1 MFTKTHLTQYT
12 TLYRSGKPFKTGA
25 VIVELESKDFQQNDT
40 IPYFQVEEENNKIN
54 FIYKM
59 SKEDVV
65 YGLGETLGALNKRG
79 KIYRFYNTDDP
90 EHTPEKMSLYG
101 SHPFMILDGKN
112 TFGLFIDYPSEI
124 IFDIGF
130 TDKDILQITVPSKDF
145 DLYIFDSDE
154 KLSIIKEYFNLTG
167 KPYIPPKWAFG
178 FQQSRW
184 SYFSEE
190 EVRNVAKKFRET
202 GIPCDVIYT
211 DIDYMDSYKV
221 FTINKD
227 KFPNYEGMVKDLK
240 EMGIKVIPIIDPGV
254 KIEKDYSMYEEGKEK
269 GFFCVDE
276 NGNDFVAAVWPGPTH
291 FPNFL
296 NSEVRRWWGK
306 KYKLF
311 TDMGIKGFWN
321 DMNEPSIFYTP
332 KGLDN
337 LIELLKSLEKNKENA
352 GIEVFLARET
362 LLKIANNRE
371 DYKSFY
377 HKLDDGS
384 LINHDMVHNLYGFN
398 MTKATADELKE
409 LCPNERYLLLSR
421 SSYPGLHRMA
431 SIWMGDNK
439 SWWEHM
445 IVNIRMLQSLNMMGF
460 FYTGADVGGF
470 GADSS
475 AELVIR
481 WMELGAFT
489 PFYRNHSALNTR
501 PQEPWQFDEESLNIM
516 RDIVRLRYAFLPYTY
531 SEYMNSVKESVPFVK
546 PLSFVF
552 EGDRVKDIEDQYMYG
567 ESLMVAPVYEQNKKG
582 RYLHLPE
589 VKWLN
594 WTASKYE
601 ERNMKVYEPGDYYIE
616 ADLNEIP
623 LFIKENSLIL
633 LSEPMNYVGEKEIT
647 ELTVIGLVSD
657 HAVYNYYDDD
667 GTTYNFTKGEFG
679 NLIIDITK
687 ADNDFKIDVK
697 SYDPVNILKIKKIH
711 FEIYDS
717 DGSVIKKDMIIG

>member
-1 MFTKTHLTQYT
+1 MFTKTQLTQYT

-25 VIVELESKDFQQNDT
+25 VIIDLESKNFQQNDT
-40 IPYFQVEEENNKIN
+40 IPYFQVEEEDNKIN

-221 FTINKD
+221 FTINKE

-377 HKLDDGS
+377 HELDDGS

-582 RYLHLPE
+582 RYVHLPE

-667 GTTYNFTKGEFG
+667 GTTYNFSKGEFG
-679 NLIIDITK
+679 NLKIDITK
-687 ADNDFKIDVK
+687 VGNDFKIDVK
-697 SYDPVNILKIKKIH
+697 TYDPTNILKIKKIQ
-711 FEIYDS
+711 FEIYDI
-717 DGSVIKKDMIIG
+717 DGSVIKKDMIL

>member
-1 MFTKTHLTQYT
+1 MFTKTQLTQYT

-25 VIVELESKDFQQNDT
+25 VIVDLESKDFQKNDA
-40 IPYFQVEEENNKIN
+40 IPYFQVEQEDNKIN

-59 SKEDVV
+59 SKEDIV

-90 EHTPEKMSLYG
+90 EHIPDKMSLYG
-101 SHPFMILDGKN
+101 SHPFIILDGKI

-124 IFDIGF
+124 ILDIGF

-145 DLYIFDSDE
+145 DLYIFDTDE

-178 FQQSRW
+178 FQQSKW

-190 EVRNVAKKFRET
+190 EVRNVAKKFREI

-221 FTINKD
+221 FTINKE

-240 EMGIKVIPIIDPGV
+240 EIGIKVIPIIDPGV
-254 KIEKDYSMYEEGKEK
+254 KIEKDYEMYEEGKEK

-276 NGNDFVAAVWPGPTH
+276 KGNDFVAAVWPGPTH

-337 LIELLKSLEKNKENA
+337 LLKMLKYLEGNKENA
-352 GIEVFLARET
+352 GIEVFLAKET
-362 LLKIANNRE
+362 LLNIASNRE

-377 HKLDDGS
+377 HKLDDSS
-384 LINHDMVHNLYGFN
+384 LINHDTVHNLYGFN

-445 IVNIRMLQSLNMMGF
+445 LVNIRMLQSLNMMGF

-567 ESLMVAPVYEQNKKG
+567 DSLMVAPVHEQNKKG
-582 RYLHLPE
+582 RYVHLPE
-589 VKWLN
+589 VNWLN

-601 ERNMKVYEPGDYYIE
+601 ERNMKVYEAGDYYIE

-633 LSEPMNYVGEKEIT
+633 LSEPMNYVGEKEIS

-657 HAVYNYYDDD
+657 HAIYNYYDDD

-679 NLIIDITK
+679 NLKIDITK
-687 ADNDFKIDVK
+687 VGNDFKIDVK
-697 SYDPVNILKIKKIH
+697 TYDPTNILKIKKIH

-717 DGSVIKKDMIIG
+717 DGSVIKKDMIL

>member
-1 MFTKTHLTQYT
+1 MFAKTQLTQYT

-25 VIVELESKDFQQNDT
+25 VIVDLESKDFQQNDT
-40 IPYFQVEEENNKIN
+40 IPYFQVEEEDNKIN

-90 EHTPEKMSLYG
+90 EHTPDKMSLYG
-101 SHPFMILDGKN
+101 SHPFMILDGKK

-130 TDKDILQITVPSKDF
+130 TDKDILQITLPSKDF

-178 FQQSRW
+178 FQQSKW

-221 FTINKD
+221 FTINKE

-254 KIEKDYSMYEEGKEK
+254 KIEKDYEMYEEGKEK

-337 LIELLKSLEKNKENA
+337 LLEMLKYLEENKENA

-362 LLKIANNRE
+362 LLNIASNRE
-371 DYKSFY
+371 DYISFY
-377 HKLDDGS
+377 HKLDNGS
-384 LINHDMVHNLYGFN
+384 LINHDTVHNLYGFN

-409 LCPNERYLLLSR
+409 LLPNERYLLLSR

-445 IVNIRMLQSLNMMGF
+445 LVNIRMLQSLNMMGF

-489 PFYRNHSALNTR
+489 PFYRNHTALNTR

-717 DGSVIKKDMIIG
+717 DGSVIKKDMII

>member
-1 MFTKTHLTQYT
+1 MFTKTQLTQYT
-12 TLYRSGKPFKTGA
+12 TLYRSGNPFKTGA
-25 VIVELESKDFQQNDT
+25 VIVDLESKGFQQNDT
-40 IPYFQVEEENNKIN
+40 IPYFQIEEKDNKIN

-90 EHTPEKMSLYG
+90 EHTPDKMSLYG

-145 DLYIFDSDE
+145 DFYIFDTDE

-178 FQQSRW
+178 FQQSKW

-221 FTINKD
+221 FTIDKE

-254 KIEKDYSMYEEGKEK
+254 KIEKDYPMYEEGKEK

-321 DMNEPSIFYTP
+321 DMNEPSIFFTP

-337 LIELLKSLEKNKENA
+337 LFELLKYLEENKENA

-362 LLKIANNRE
+362 LLNIAGNRE

-445 IVNIRMLQSLNMMGF
+445 LVNIRMLQSLNMLGF

-489 PFYRNHSALNTR
+489 PFYRNHTALNTR

-516 RDIVRLRYAFLPYTY
+516 RDIVRLRYAFIPYTY

-567 ESLMVAPVYEQNKKG
+567 ESLMVAPVHEQNKKG
-582 RYLHLPE
+582 RYVHLPE
-589 VKWLN
+589 MKWLN

-623 LFIKENSLIL
+623 LFIKENSMIL

-657 HAVYNYYDDD
+657 HAIYNYYDDD
-667 GTTYNFTKGEFG
+667 GTTYNFSKGEFG
-679 NLIIDITK
+679 NLKIDITK
-687 ADNDFKIDVK
+687 VGNDFKIDVK
-697 SYDPVNILKIKKIH
+697 TYDPSNILKIKKIH
-711 FEIYDS
+711 FEIYDI

>member
-1 MFTKTHLTQYT
+1 
-12 TLYRSGKPFKTGA
+12 
-25 VIVELESKDFQQNDT
+25 
-40 IPYFQVEEENNKIN
+40 
-54 FIYKM
+54 
-59 SKEDVV
+59 
-65 YGLGETLGALNKRG
+65 ETLGALNKRG

-145 DLYIFDSDE
+145 DLYIFDTDE

-178 FQQSRW
+178 FQQSKW

-221 FTINKD
+221 FTINKE

-240 EMGIKVIPIIDPGV
+240 DIGIKIIPIIDPGV
-254 KIEKDYSMYEEGKEK
+254 KIEKDYAMYEEGREK

-337 LIELLKSLEKNKENA
+337 LFELLKYLEENKENA

-362 LLKIANNRE
+362 LLNIASNRE

-377 HKLDDGS
+377 HKLDNDS
-384 LINHDMVHNLYGFN
+384 LINHDTVHNLYGFN

-409 LCPNERYLLLSR
+409 LFPNERYLLLSR

-445 IVNIRMLQSLNMMGF
+445 LVNIRMLQSLNMLGF

-489 PFYRNHSALNTR
+489 PFYRNHTALNTR

-516 RDIVRLRYAFLPYTY
+516 RDIVRLRYSFIPYTY

-552 EGDRVKDIEDQYMYG
+552 EGDRVKDIEDQFMYG
-567 ESLMVAPVYEQNKKG
+567 ESLMVAPVHEQNKKG
-582 RYLHLPE
+582 RYVHLPE

-601 ERNMKVYEPGDYYIE
+601 DRNMKVYEPGDYYIE

-657 HAVYNYYDDD
+657 QAIYNYYDDD

-679 NLIIDITK
+679 NLKIDITK
-687 ADNDFKIDVK
+687 VGNDFKIDVK
-697 SYDPVNILKIKKIH
+697 SYDPQNILKIKKIH

-717 DGSVIKKDMIIG
+717 DETVIKKDMII

>member
-1 MFTKTHLTQYT
+1 MFTKTQLTQYT

-25 VIVELESKDFQQNDT
+25 VIVDLESKDFQKNDA
-40 IPYFQVEEENNKIN
+40 IPYFQVEQEDNKIN
-54 FIYKM
+54 FIYNM
-59 SKEDVV
+59 SKEDIV

-90 EHTPEKMSLYG
+90 EHTPDKMSLYG
-101 SHPFMILDGKN
+101 SHPFMILDGKI

-130 TDKDILQITVPSKDF
+130 TDKDILKITVPSKDF
-145 DLYIFDSDE
+145 DLYIFDTDE

-178 FQQSRW
+178 FQQSKW

-202 GIPCDVIYT
+202 DIPCDVIYT

-221 FTINKD
+221 FTINKE

-240 EMGIKVIPIIDPGV
+240 DIGIKIIPIIDPGV
-254 KIEKDYSMYEEGKEK
+254 KIEKGYEMYEEGKEK

-276 NGNDFVAAVWPGPTH
+276 KGNDFVAAVWPGPTH

-337 LIELLKSLEKNKENA
+337 LLKMLKYLEENKENA
-352 GIEVFLARET
+352 GIEVFLAKET
-362 LLKIANNRE
+362 LLNIASNRE

-377 HKLDDGS
+377 HKLDDSS
-384 LINHDMVHNLYGFN
+384 LINHDTVHNLYGFN

-445 IVNIRMLQSLNMMGF
+445 LVNIRMLQSLNMMGF

-567 ESLMVAPVYEQNKKG
+567 DSLMVAPVHEQNKKG
-582 RYLHLPE
+582 RYVHLPE
-589 VKWLN
+589 IKWLN

-633 LSEPMNYVGEKEIT
+633 LSEPMNYVGEKEIS

-657 HAVYNYYDDD
+657 HAIYNYYDDD

-679 NLIIDITK
+679 NLKIDITK
-687 ADNDFKIDVK
+687 VGNDFKIDVK
-697 SYDPVNILKIKKIH
+697 TYDPTNILKIKKIH
-711 FEIYDS
+711 FEICDS
-717 DGSVIKKDMIIG
+717 DGSVIKKDMTI

>member
-1 MFTKTHLTQYT
+1 MFTKMQLTQYT
-12 TLYRSGKPFKTGA
+12 TLYRIGKPFKTGA
-25 VIVELESKDFQQNDT
+25 VIVDLENKDFQQNDT
-40 IPYFQVEEENNKIN
+40 IPYFQVEEKDNKIN
-54 FIYKM
+54 FIYNM

-101 SHPFMILDGKN
+101 SHPFMILDGKS

-130 TDKDILQITVPSKDF
+130 TDKDILKITVPSKDF

-221 FTINKD
+221 FTINKE

-240 EMGIKVIPIIDPGV
+240 EIGIKVIPILDPGV
-254 KIEKDYSMYEEGKEK
+254 KIEKGYEMYEEGKDK

-276 NGNDFVAAVWPGPTH
+276 NGNDFVAAVWPGATH

-337 LIELLKSLEKNKENA
+337 LFELLKDLEENKENA

-362 LLKIANNRE
+362 LLNIANNPE
-371 DYKSFY
+371 DYRSFF

-384 LINHDMVHNLYGFN
+384 LINHDKVHNLYGFN

-409 LCPNERYLLLSR
+409 LNPNERYLLLSR
-421 SSYPGLHRMA
+421 SSYPGLHRIA

-445 IVNIRMLQSLNMMGF
+445 LVNIRMLQSLNMMGF
-460 FYTGADVGGF
+460 FYTGADIGGF

-489 PFYRNHSALNTR
+489 PFYRNHTALNTR

-516 RDIVRLRYAFLPYTY
+516 RDIVRLRYAFIPYTY

-567 ESLMVAPVYEQNKKG
+567 DSLMVAPVHEQNKKG
-582 RYLHLPE
+582 RYVHLPD

-594 WTASKYE
+594 WTACKYG
-601 ERNMKVYEPGDYYIE
+601 ERNMKVYEPGDYYIQ
-616 ADLNEIP
+616 AYLNEIP
-623 LFIKENSLIL
+623 LFIKENSLIV
-633 LSEPMNYVGEKEIT
+633 LSEPMNYVGEKDIT

-657 HAVYNYYDDD
+657 HAIYNYYDDD

-679 NLIIDITK
+679 NLKIDITK
-687 ADNDFKIDVK
+687 VGKDFKIDVK
-697 SYDPVNILKIKKIH
+697 PYDPANILKIKKIH

-717 DGSVIKKDMIIG
+717 DGSVIKKDMTL

>member
-1 MFTKTHLTQYT
+1 MFTKTQLTQYT
-12 TLYRSGKPFKTGA
+12 TLYRNGAPFKTGA
-25 VIVELESKDFQQNDT
+25 VIVDLERKDFQPNDT
-40 IPYFQVEEENNKIN
+40 IPYFQVEEKDNKIN

-90 EHTPEKMSLYG
+90 EHTPDKMSLYG

-362 LLKIANNRE
+362 LLNIANNPE
-371 DYKSFY
+371 DYRSFF

-697 SYDPVNILKIKKIH
+697 PYDPANILKIKKIH

>member
-1 MFTKTHLTQYT
+1 MFTEMQLTQYT

-25 VIVELESKDFQQNDT
+25 VILDLESKDFQQNDT
-40 IPYFQVEEENNKIN
+40 IPYFQVEEEDNKIN

-145 DLYIFDSDE
+145 DLYIFDTDE

-178 FQQSRW
+178 FQQSKW

-221 FTINKD
+221 FTINKE

-240 EMGIKVIPIIDPGV
+240 DIGIKIIPIIDPGV
-254 KIEKDYSMYEEGKEK
+254 KIEKDYAMYEEGREK

-337 LIELLKSLEKNKENA
+337 LFELLKYLEENKENA

-362 LLKIANNRE
+362 LLNIASNRE

-377 HKLDDGS
+377 HKLDNDS
-384 LINHDMVHNLYGFN
+384 LINHDTVHNLYGFN

-409 LCPNERYLLLSR
+409 LFPNERYLLLSR

-445 IVNIRMLQSLNMMGF
+445 LVNIRMLQSLNMMGF

-489 PFYRNHSALNTR
+489 PFYRNHTALNTR

-516 RDIVRLRYAFLPYTY
+516 RDIVRLRYAFIPYTY

-546 PLSFVF
+546 PLSFIF
-552 EGDRVKDIEDQYMYG
+552 EEDRVKDIEDQYIYG
-567 ESLMVAPVYEQNKKG
+567 DSLMVAPVHEQNKKG
-582 RYLHLPE
+582 RHVHLPE

-657 HAVYNYYDDD
+657 HAIYNYYDDD

-679 NLIIDITK
+679 NLKIDITK
-687 ADNDFKIDVK
+687 VGNDFKIDVK
-697 SYDPVNILKIKKIH
+697 SYDPQNILKIKKIH
-711 FEIYDS
+711 FEIYDIE
-717 DGSVIKKDMIIG
+717 GSVIKKDMII

>member
-1 MFTKTHLTQYT
+1 MFTKTQLTPYT

-25 VIVELESKDFQQNDT
+25 VIVDLESKEFQQDDT
-40 IPYFQVEEENNKIN
+40 IPYFQIEEEDNKIN

-145 DLYIFDSDE
+145 DLYIFDTDE

-178 FQQSRW
+178 FQQSKW

-221 FTINKD
+221 FTINKE

-254 KIEKDYSMYEEGKEK
+254 KIEKDYPMYEEGKEK

-321 DMNEPSIFYTP
+321 DMNEPSIFFTP

-337 LIELLKSLEKNKENA
+337 LFELLKYLEENKENA

-362 LLKIANNRE
+362 LLNIACNRE

-384 LINHDMVHNLYGFN
+384 LINHDTVHNLYGFN

-445 IVNIRMLQSLNMMGF
+445 LVNIRMLQSLNMMGF

-489 PFYRNHSALNTR
+489 PFYRNHTALNTR

-516 RDIVRLRYAFLPYTY
+516 RDIVRLRYAFIPYTY

-552 EGDRVKDIEDQYMYG
+552 ESDRVKDIEDQYMYG
-567 ESLMVAPVYEQNKKG
+567 ESLMVAPVHEQNKKG
-582 RYLHLPE
+582 RYVHLPE

-679 NLIIDITK
+679 NLKIDITK
-687 ADNDFKIDVK
+687 VGNDFKIDVK
-697 SYDPVNILKIKKIH
+697 FFDPVNILKIKKIH
-711 FEIYDS
+711 FEIYDI